1 MSNLV
6 EVWELSGRGESVVA
20 KVDYL
25 LRKII
30 SSEEMLVESGQ
41 KQQSALV
48 SQKTFQFVCQSVAPF
63 VSQREE
69 TSSTLVLYMRFCAR
83 QQPNLLEA
91 LCYQKFLRQI
101 SQMQQTDL

>member
-1 MSNLV
+1 M
-6 EVWELSGRGESVVA
+6 EIWELCNGRSASVTV

-48 SQKTFQFVCQSVAPF
+48 S
-63 VSQREE
+63 
-69 TSSTLVLYMRFCAR
+69 
-83 QQPNLLEA
+83 
-91 LCYQKFLRQI
+91 
-101 SQMQQTDL
+101 